1 MGGAFAGIEK
11 LLASPSYA
19 TWPLVD
25 MGSHG
30 ATRSWMKTWFAFC
43 PKECWMIGMTREW
56 QYRFSLRNMV
66 AREHSNR
73 RRCHHRRVQGKIGQ
87 VWVFS
92 YCVRSLFGHGFWSCA
107 HHALEWFLKA
117 TPSFTM
123 HFASIIQE
131 SVRLQFSADSM
142 AFLRNKILWIPHKPL
157 DLWETCYL
165 TCIGV

>member
-11 LLASPSYA
+11 LLASPSHA

-92 YCVRSLFGHGFWSCA
+92 YCVRSLFGHWLAFGLVPIMCSSDFWKLRLHSQCTLLQYSKNMLGCSFP
-107 HHALEWFLKA
+107 H
-117 TPSFTM
+117 TPWLS
-123 HFASIIQE
+123 
-131 SVRLQFSADSM
+131 
-142 AFLRNKILWIPHKPL
+142 
-157 DLWETCYL
+157 WETKSFGFL
-165 TCIGV
+165 TNP